1 MPRMSPMLH
10 ASQDFR
16 LNFHVL
22 KDPHVAMWPIL
33 QHVEILH
40 HNDRAEMNEAFRNDE
55 VVATWPRPRRSTPG
69 WSPPSP
75 DRAMIGAMDNDAT
88 PMTLAE
94 NDPLAIEVL
103 LAIRGGD
110 MPTLERLLAEHPGL
124 ERVRVAGRKGGW
136 RNPLRMVTDWP
147 GFFPNGPEIVR
158 LLIAAGADPNER
170 EIEPRS
176 ETPLHWAASSDDVE
190 VAEALIDAGA
200 DIHGPEGSIGTP
212 LANAVG
218 YGCWQVARLLVARG
232 ARIEELW
239 HAAALGD
246 RGRLEELLNADPAP
260 TLEQINP
267 AFWHACRGGHVR
279 IAATLLERGADINFA
294 LEEGGGQTPIQA
306 VEGADTR
313 HQAMLTWL
321 KDHGAVE
328 PS

>member
-1 MPRMSPMLH
+1 
-10 ASQDFR
+10 
-16 LNFHVL
+16 
-22 KDPHVAMWPIL
+22 
-33 QHVEILH
+33 
-40 HNDRAEMNEAFRNDE
+40 
-55 VVATWPRPRRSTPG
+55 
-69 WSPPSP
+69 
-75 DRAMIGAMDNDAT
+75 MIGAMDSDAA

-94 NDPLAIEVL
+94 NDPVAVELL

-110 MPTLERLLAEHPGL
+110 IPAVERLLARHPGL
-124 ERVRVAGRKGGW
+124 ERVRVTGRRGGW
-136 RNPLRMVTDWP
+136 RNPLHMVTDWP

-158 LLIAAGADPNER
+158 ILVAAGADPDEHGA
-170 EIEPRS
+170 EPRS

-232 ARIEELW
+232 ARVEELW

-246 RGRLEELLNADPAP
+246 RGRLGELLNADPAP
-260 TLEQINP
+260 AQEQIDS

-279 IAATLLERGADINFA
+279 IAATLLERGADINFP
-294 LEEGGGQTPIQA
+294 LEEGGGETPIQA
-306 VEGADTR
+306 VADVGTR

-321 KDHGAVE
+321 REHGATE